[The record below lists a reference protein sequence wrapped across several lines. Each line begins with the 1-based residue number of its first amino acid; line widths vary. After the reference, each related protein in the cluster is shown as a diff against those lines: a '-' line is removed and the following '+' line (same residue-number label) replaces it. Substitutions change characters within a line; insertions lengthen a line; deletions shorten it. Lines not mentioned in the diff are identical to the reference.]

1 MSIASPGISPL
12 SAITEPTNFPV
23 APTST
28 KSQTAH
34 GESSGETCSETER
47 SAVDT
52 LNKLSLVGIT
62 VARIVFY
69 TGIIITALGII
80 LAIVL
85 DKDLPG
91 RLCINV
97 GVTMSAKKILTI
109 ILRHIILYP
118 LSSPLTLE
126 FDNIIK
132 LRWYAIALFH
142 EFVTIVYCLLLQLL
156 WYYSIVEKEWN
167 DPLTPNERLPDLFS
181 HPPIYVVYY
190 YALIAALV
198 WSIFELFSTLSV
210 LSISSGYMQGRYCQ
224 TIKNQFL
231 KTFIV
236 KQLASDSPFK
246 PDHKVPVAATIR
258 TYYGLSKTVNVSSR
272 YPKNE
277 PPLTNEEAFHAL
289 KKRHNDAKTQK
300 YLPLL
305 FDIVMSLKWVHT
317 DTRLDDINV
326 DAIET
331 RETYD
336 TTISELTHF
345 FRENNKLRITK
356 LLEHHSLKEEWMAS
370 IDVLNSREDQ
380 IVQFATY
387 IYEHVLAQAKIFNPD
402 IKLFDK
408 RVFAWFLVEEGI
420 VNDAYNA
427 CRTEGV
433 DFISLVEFQTAFIE
447 VFAGHRNCHQ
457 LTRDAAQNL
466 STLST
471 FIRVPLHFLSCC
483 VIGAIVG
490 IDVIGIGLALTAF
503 LVSFSFIFSK
513 GITQIVDGLSLIYAA
528 CPFDIGDMVIIG
540 TSPKSTVMNV
550 GVYTVQLETTNNE
563 IWLWST
569 SLIAGQQ
576 IQNCTRSSC
585 FWDVFYLWVDVGWT
599 AEMTERLNR
608 EFTKYQASDPQTFL
622 PGVSY
627 FTLSNLSGGTG
638 VAGEP
643 LKTQLKCIIG
653 YAWNSSVIRRLNNG
667 RSRAVCEI
675 QHILAKMN
683 VVYTSG
689 FGEVLQATEETRHLK
704 IVRTKEM
711 KEKKEA

>member
-1 MSIASPGISPL
+1 M
-12 SAITEPTNFPV
+12 
-23 APTST
+23 
-28 KSQTAH
+28 
-34 GESSGETCSETER
+34 R
-47 SAVDT
+47 
-52 LNKLSLVGIT
+52 
-62 VARIVFY
+62 
-69 TGIIITALGII
+69 
-80 LAIVL
+80 
-85 DKDLPG
+85 
-91 RLCINV
+91 
-97 GVTMSAKKILTI
+97 
-109 ILRHIILYP
+109 
-118 LSSPLTLE
+118 
-126 FDNIIK
+126 
-132 LRWYAIALFH
+132 
-142 EFVTIVYCLLLQLL
+142 
-156 WYYSIVEKEWN
+156 
-167 DPLTPNERLPDLFS
+167 
-181 HPPIYVVYY
+181 
-190 YALIAALV
+190 
-198 WSIFELFSTLSV
+198 
-210 LSISSGYMQGRYCQ
+210 GRYCQ

-447 VFAGHRNCHQ
+447 GEQLQQLRGAKRRAVKLVMKRNSNSLITNVMRLAMLVSVFAGHRNCHQ

-466 STLST
+466 STL
-471 FIRVPLHFLSCC
+471 R
-483 VIGAIVG
+483 
-490 IDVIGIGLALTAF
+490 
-503 LVSFSFIFSK
+503 
-513 GITQIVDGLSLIYAA
+513 
-528 CPFDIGDMVIIG
+528 
-540 TSPKSTVMNV
+540 
-550 GVYTVQLETTNNE
+550 
-563 IWLWST
+563 
-569 SLIAGQQ
+569 
-576 IQNCTRSSC
+576 
-585 FWDVFYLWVDVGWT
+585 
-599 AEMTERLNR
+599 
-608 EFTKYQASDPQTFL
+608 
-622 PGVSY
+622 
-627 FTLSNLSGGTG
+627 
-638 VAGEP
+638 
-643 LKTQLKCIIG
+643 
-653 YAWNSSVIRRLNNG
+653 
-667 RSRAVCEI
+667 
-675 QHILAKMN
+675 
-683 VVYTSG
+683 
-689 FGEVLQATEETRHLK
+689 
-704 IVRTKEM
+704 
-711 KEKKEA
+711 